1 MEPVH
6 KQFNESCKYHSGD
19 GTVIMPVA
27 NQILT
32 FGNMIHTA
40 KDLTN
45 IDRQITSLIFDKCN
59 SDEWN

>member
-1 MEPVH
+1 
-6 KQFNESCKYHSGD
+6 
-19 GTVIMPVA
+19 
-27 NQILT
+27 
-32 FGNMIHTA
+32 MIHTA